1 MNYEVSGRAVG
12 DSGPTAPYTA
22 PRPTKSRRSRVA
34 RPRGGSLSSPAQGR
48 LSTDRRHGPEETPH
62 PDWRLSCGI
71 RGHRT
76 RGEDPRN
83 IHPRTRLSLIRT
95 RGSSS
100 ASRKRL
106 PHRLPRQ
113 GCSETFFPPGDRSTT
128 HRNRWSGES
137 TTTVDDDECHPISIP
152 VELHRRRVK
161 IFASSRTLTM
171 IRGH

>member
-48 LSTDRRHGPEETPH
+48 HPTDRRHGPEETPH

-113 GCSETFFPPGDRSTT
+113 GCSATCFLREIGPQLTGTAGRASPQ
-128 HRNRWSGES
+128 
-137 TTTVDDDECHPISIP
+137 
-152 VELHRRRVK
+152 RR
-161 IFASSRTLTM
+161 LTM
-171 IRGH
+171 TSVIRFRFLSNCIDVP